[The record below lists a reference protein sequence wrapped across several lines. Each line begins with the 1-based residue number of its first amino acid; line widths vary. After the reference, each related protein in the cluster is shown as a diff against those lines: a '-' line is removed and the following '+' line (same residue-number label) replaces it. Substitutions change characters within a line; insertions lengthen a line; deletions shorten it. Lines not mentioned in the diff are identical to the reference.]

1 MILDKIIKEKAV
13 EVEQRK
19 TVLPLR
25 ELKSRVSDAPVPLDF
40 AKRLIASEAGIPAV
54 IAEVKKASPSK
65 GLIRPDF
72 DPREIAR
79 AYEAAGAS
87 AISVLT
93 DEKFFQGSLEYLK
106 FVKRSVSLPVLRKDF
121 IIDEYQVFEARTA
134 GADAVLL
141 IVASLGKEKLAELMN
156 RVTELGMYALV
167 EVHDEA
173 EMEVALDVCAPLIG
187 INNRNLKTF
196 EVSLETTKR
205 LMENFTSP
213 PAPPRNGEGST
224 MSKSAVVGRPKFVS
238 ESGIFTRDD
247 LIMLG
252 SVGIDAVLI
261 GEALMREQD
270 IAAKL
275 RSLIG

>member
-141 IVASLGKEKLAELMN
+141 IVASLEKEKLAELMN

-205 LMENFTSP
+205 LMEKFASHPTRLS
-213 PAPPRNGEGST
+213 G
-224 MSKSAVVGRPKFVS
+224 KSAVVGRPKFVS